1 MNVEQK
7 WGAGIKGLGPTFH
20 LLEIW
25 VEILKNKVAA
35 VISKLAKKMFF
46 LNPHR
51 HVNT

>member
-35 VISKLAKKMFF
+35 VILKLAKKKNF
-46 LNPHR
+46 LTHHT